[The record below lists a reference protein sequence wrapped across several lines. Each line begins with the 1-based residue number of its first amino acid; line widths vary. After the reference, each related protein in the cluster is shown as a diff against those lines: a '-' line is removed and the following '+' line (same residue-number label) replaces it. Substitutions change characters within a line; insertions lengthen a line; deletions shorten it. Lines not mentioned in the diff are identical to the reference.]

1 MGLNCN
7 NITQYAGNMRKLK
20 AFRSQVSRHARFGFR
35 VARRALERALAPRLV
50 LVPSFVLILA
60 TILLLPAAAVAKP
73 AVTDA
78 RLGIE
83 AERTRVVLD
92 LTATTG
98 FRVFA
103 LGDPHRVVIDL
114 DEVDWQIPAGRAL
127 QGRGL
132 VTAMRYGL
140 FKAGTSRVVLDL
152 AAPAEV
158 ANVALLAGNA
168 AQPPRLYIDLVAA
181 QDTAFRG
188 QIGRT
193 LFAGGADSVLTAPL
207 LTTVA
212 AAPEP
217 IAIPAGSAAGAS
229 VPTAVILPPVVN
241 STPATAAPVEPVAAR
256 LPDAGAPVV
265 SAPATGSLDQAAAI
279 LLPLPKPGSGEAA
292 PKTARAKPLIV
303 IDPGHGGIDP
313 GAIGNGTMEK
323 TITLAVANAL
333 KKELEATGRFRAM
346 LTRDKDVFLP
356 LRDRFRI
363 ARDNGAELFIS
374 LHADS
379 HANSKTRGASVY
391 TLSETASDAEAAAL
405 AAKENKSDVI
415 AGVDLTHES
424 KVVSGIL
431 IDLAQRETINL
442 SARFAKLL
450 VGALKKDTLM
460 LGNSHRFAG
469 FAVLKAPD
477 VPSVLLEMGYISS
490 DEDQQLLTSKKHQKK
505 LAQAITRAITSFF
518 DWHDTVRGS

>member
-1 MGLNCN
+1 
-7 NITQYAGNMRKLK
+7 MRKLN
-20 AFRSQVSRHARFGFR
+20 AFLSQVSGPARFGSVR
-35 VARRALERALAPRLV
+35 LLAV
-50 LVPSFVLILA
+50 G
-60 TILLLPAAAVAKP
+60 LLAAAVIGWGGGAAWAKP

-83 AERTRVVLD
+83 AALTRVVLD
-92 LTATTG
+92 LTAATS

-140 FKAGTSRVVLDL
+140 FKAGTSRIVLDL
-152 AAPAEV
+152 AGPAQV
-158 ANVALLAGNA
+158 AQVTQLAGTA
-168 AQPPRLYIDLVAA
+168 GAPPRLLIDLLAVP
-181 QDTAFRG
+181 DGNFRS

-193 LFAGGADSVLTAPL
+193 LFAGGADSLAAPL
-207 LTTVA
+207 LATVA
-212 AAPEP
+212 TVPEP
-217 IAIPAGSAAGAS
+217 VPQPVSQPVSQAVPQAGSQPVLAPAS
-229 VPTAVILPPVVN
+229 VPVSVS
-241 STPATAAPVEPVAAR
+241 STVPATI
-256 LPDAGAPVV
+256 
-265 SAPATGSLDQAAAI
+265 PATGSLDQAAAV
-279 LLPLPKPGSGEAA
+279 LLPLPKPGSESGGGGEV
-292 PKTARAKPLIV
+292 TRAKALIV

-323 TITLAVANAL
+323 SITLAVANAL
-333 KKELEATGRFRAM
+333 KKELEATGRFRAV
-346 LTRDKDVFLP
+346 LTREKDVYLP
-356 LRDRFRI
+356 LRDRFRV
-363 ARDNGAELFIS
+363 ARENGAELFIS
-374 LHADS
+374 LHADA
-379 HANSKTRGASVY
+379 HANAKTRGASVY
-391 TLSETASDAEAAAL
+391 TLSENASDAEAAAL

-415 AGVDLTHES
+415 AGVDLTNES

-442 SARFAKLL
+442 SARFAKIL
-450 VGALKKDTLM
+450 VGSLKKDTLM
-460 LGNSHRFAG
+460 LGKSHRFAG

-505 LAQAITRAITSFF
+505 LAKAMTRAIGAFF
-518 DWHDTVRGS
+518 DWHDSMRGS

>member
-1 MGLNCN
+1 
-7 NITQYAGNMRKLK
+7 MRNTN
-20 AFRSQVSRHARFGFR
+20 AFLSQTSGPHGFLWQSGARYLLSLILG
-35 VARRALERALAPRLV
+35 VA
-50 LVPSFVLILA
+50 VLIGLA
-60 TILLLPAAAVAKP
+60 AGTAFAKP

-78 RLGIE
+78 KLGVE
-83 AERTRVVLD
+83 GVRTRVVLK
-92 LTATTG
+92 LTQETE

-114 DEVDWQIPAGRAL
+114 TEVDWQIPAGRSL

-132 VTAMRYGL
+132 VAAMRYGL
-140 FKAGTSRVVLDL
+140 FKVGTSRVVLDL
-152 AAPAEV
+152 SGPAQVSQVTLLPAADGQPLR
-158 ANVALLAGNA
+158 LLV
-168 AQPPRLYIDLVAA
+168 DLIATA
-181 QDTAFRG
+181 DPAFRG

-193 LFAGGADSVLTAPL
+193 LFASGETVPAPDAPVPAILVAAPDPVAQPVLTPVS
-207 LTTVA
+207 TV
-212 AAPEP
+212 PQ
-217 IAIPAGSAAGAS
+217 
-229 VPTAVILPPVVN
+229 
-241 STPATAAPVEPVAAR
+241 PVAEPAI
-256 LPDAGAPVV
+256 
-265 SAPATGSLDQAAAI
+265 SAPATGSLDQAATI
-279 LLPLPKPGSGEAA
+279 LLPVPKPGGEAKKKA
-292 PKTARAKPLIV
+292 AKPLIV

-313 GAIGNGTMEK
+313 GAIGNDTMEK
-323 TITLAVANAL
+323 TITLAVARAVQ
-333 KKELEATGRFRAM
+333 KELEATGRFRAI
-346 LTRDKDVFLP
+346 LTRDKDVYLP
-356 LRDRFRI
+356 LRDRFRV
-363 ARDNGAELFIS
+363 ARENGAELFIS

-391 TLSETASDAEAAAL
+391 TLSEKASDSEAAAL

-442 SARFAKLL
+442 SARFAKLM
-450 VGALKKDTLM
+450 VNALKKDTLM

-505 LAQAITRAITSFF
+505 LAKAITQAISGFF
-518 DWHDTVRGS
+518 EWHEAMRGS